1 MSKAKTKHYVEKNSY
16 NNFLDY
22 YVVHLLLLYLI
33 SSSSSSREQGFSS
46 AECFINKQSKTF

>member
-1 MSKAKTKHYVEKNSY
+1 MIKTEAKPYVEENSY